1 VPIYRYRCTNC
12 EHEFE
17 SLQTMAEDPLK
28 KCVECLC
35 DDTLEKC
42 ISITNFRLLGK
53 GWFKD
58 GYNKI

>member
-1 VPIYRYRCTNC
+1 MPIYRYKCTNC

-17 SLQTMAEDPLK
+17 SLQTMKEEPLK
-28 KCVECLC
+28 KCVKCLC

-42 ISITNFRLLGK
+42 ISITSFRLLGK

-58 GYNKI
+58 DYNKK